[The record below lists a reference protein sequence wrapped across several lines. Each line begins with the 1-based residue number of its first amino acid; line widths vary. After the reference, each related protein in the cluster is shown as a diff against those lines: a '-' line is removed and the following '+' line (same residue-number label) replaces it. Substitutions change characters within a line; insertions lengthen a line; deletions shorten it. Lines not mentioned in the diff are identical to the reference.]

1 MLFDFERALL
11 KTGGKRTRY
20 WFCVEIRDMGMEKT
34 DISKIDRIQIEEEER
49 QRSLN
54 TQVRT

>member
-1 MLFDFERALL
+1 ML

-34 DISKIDRIQIEEEER
+34 DVSKIDRIQIEEEER